1 MPRANKGA
9 LVWLGQGLGVAVAV
23 LVQKGSNKQTLRQSS
38 GRMPTILEVQTAISH
53 HHPAVG
59 EEGKHPES

>member
-23 LVQKGSNKQTLRQSS
+23 LVQKGSNKQTEQ
-38 GRMPTILEVQTAISH
+38 EVEKWEIAGIRIQ
-53 HHPAVG
+53 
-59 EEGKHPES
+59 K